1 MTIEVHDNSDESRYE
16 ASLDGTAVGFAYYDL
31 RPDLVVFTHTEVAPE
46 AEGKGVASTLIG
58 HALDDVRGRGLKIVP
73 LCPFVRAFL
82 KRHPEYTDLVA

>member
-1 MTIEVHDNSDESRYE
+1 MTIEVRDNPDESRYE
-16 ASLDGTAVGFAYYDL
+16 ASLDGTAIGFAYYDL
-31 RPDLVVFTHTEVAPE
+31 RPDLVVFTHTEVEPE

-58 HALDDVRGRGLKIVP
+58 QALDDVRGRGLKIVP